1 MSHSEEC
8 SGLNQSLHLIFW
20 LLAQARKADAIPIP
34 LSGADININD
44 RYVDQFLKEPVHGF
58 HDTTGPNIALPVV
71 PHEFQ
76 FYPQKSWKR
85 SSKSYLDSQ
94 TLIGPIPISD
104 ISHHFDW
111 LITVKVNW
119 HCSSYICTTMYSYST
134 SASHCWFNP
143 HSNYA

>member
-8 SGLNQSLHLIFW
+8 SGLNQSLHLIYW

-44 RYVDQFLKEPVHGF
+44 RYVDQFLKETVHGF

-76 FYPQKSWKR
+76 FYSQKSWKR

-94 TLIGPIPISD
+94 TLIVPIPTSD

-111 LITVKVNW
+111 LIPVKVNLAFFKL
-119 HCSSYICTTMYSYST
+119 HMYYYVLIYISL
-134 SASHCWFNP
+134 ASLV
-143 HSNYA
+143 